1 MTEQPE
7 SPENTGLPPTTPPAG
22 TPPNPYSYPPGPPGS
37 YPGNYPGAYP
47 GGYPGQSGYPGP
59 GGYPPPPMP
68 YGDYYAPM
76 AAPRNGVGV
85 AALVVAVIALVGSC
99 SVLGG
104 IGLGILAV
112 ILGFIGR
119 GRAKRGEANNGG
131 VATTGVILGFL
142 AIALSIAF
150 IAFYAN
156 SFNKYGGSEMI
167 SCIQSAGS
175 DNDKVQQCMDE
186 FQKRVESQTGQTRG
200 PGR

>member
-1 MTEQPE
+1 MTEQPG
-7 SPENTGLPPTTPPAG
+7 SPENTSLPPTTPPPAG
-22 TPPNPYSYPPGPPGS
+22 PPPNPYSYPPGPQGG

-47 GGYPGQSGYPGP
+47 GGYPGA
-59 GGYPPPPMP
+59 YPPPPMP
-68 YGDYYAPM
+68 YGDYYGAPM
-76 AAPRNGVGV
+76 AAPRNGVGL
-85 AALVVAVIALVGSC
+85 AALVFAVIALVGSC

-104 IGLGILAV
+104 LILGVVAV

-119 GRAKRGEANNGG
+119 GRASRGEATNGA
-131 VATTGVILGFL
+131 VATTGVVLGFL

-167 SCIQSAGS
+167 SCIQSAGG

-186 FQKRVESQTGQTRG
+186 FQKRVETQTGQTRG